1 METTT
6 CTSGKI
12 NPFGTAYIGLGQL
25 GSGDC
30 GQRWTASEQECRAHS
45 GCSVYHLPNG
55 ARSLGNA
62 LEEARGM
69 LSYIKS
75 RYGDP
80 DAAWASYFTRDP
92 PWY

>member
-30 GQRWTASEQECRAHS
+30 GQGWQTGE
-45 GCSVYHLPNG
+45 GSVRFLPRG
-55 ARSLGNA
+55 AASLGHP

-69 LSYIKS
+69 LGYIKS

-80 DAAWASYFTRDP
+80 DAAWATYFTRDP